1 MTTLDLTTLAP
12 TDISN
17 LQLDH
22 LDLTNIPGVPS
33 ENILTPSRG
42 YKPFRYEW
50 AYQVFLVQNQV
61 HWLPD
66 EVPLAD
72 DVKDWNTK
80 LTPQEHHLVRQTF
93 RLFTQCYSDD
103 TEILTPLG
111 WKLLSELTDSDKVAQ
126 VDDSGKMTFVIPTNR
141 QKYKYC
147 GPMYHFKDGRQRT
160 DILVTPNHKM
170 VYEKNGVYTMSRAD
184 ELHLM
189 QGVHFKRTVTKDHA
203 GRLSPYERL
212 CIMFQADGKK
222 YRTNGE
228 KNGKITHHFSFKK
241 QRKITRF
248 VQLCEFADVDY
259 KVTQGT
265 NGYTYCNMYLDDRL
279 PDDFSWVD
287 LEAIGTSWSQD
298 FLDELF
304 RWDGSVTDF
313 NGTANDLRYS
323 YTSTNHS
330 CIEVVSQLLAISGY
344 DHAVSGD
351 HSVKNKELHNPV
363 RVATWSHKSADV
375 DGQALRR
382 SSRVIDYDGL
392 VYCVTVPSGVVLV
405 RRNRCV
411 LVCGN
416 SDTDL
421 NESYGYNYLKR
432 FVASELLSANSAI
445 GNIESI
451 HRAAY
456 SHLLDTLGLPEEEY
470 VKFYDFPEMLAKHNY
485 MTSFRMDTIH
495 NTAVTLA
502 GLGAFTEGVQ
512 LYASF
517 AILLNFTRHN
527 KLKGMGQVV
536 AWSQRDESLHADYN
550 VLLFKT
556 LTTEFATVLDADKLR
571 EDILTVCHQVIA
583 NEDRYIDLVFE
594 LGPVEGMTADSL
606 KEYIRNIMDERMSQL
621 GYEKPFGCANPFP
634 WITDLLSGVEHT
646 NFFENRSTGYSKA
659 ASKGTWDEVFGELI
673 K

>member
-1 MTTLDLTTLAP
+1 MTTLDLSTLTP
-12 TDISN
+12 TDISH

-22 LDLTNIPGVPS
+22 LDLANIPGVPS

-50 AYQVFLVQNQV
+50 AYEVFLVQNRV

-93 RLFTQCYSDD
+93 RLFTQ
-103 TEILTPLG
+103 
-111 WKLLSELTDSDKVAQ
+111 
-126 VDDSGKMTFVIPTNR
+126 
-141 QKYKYC
+141 
-147 GPMYHFKDGRQRT
+147 
-160 DILVTPNHKM
+160 
-170 VYEKNGVYTMSRAD
+170 
-184 ELHLM
+184 
-189 QGVHFKRTVTKDHA
+189 
-203 GRLSPYERL
+203 
-212 CIMFQADGKK
+212 
-222 YRTNGE
+222 
-228 KNGKITHHFSFKK
+228 
-241 QRKITRF
+241 
-248 VQLCEFADVDY
+248 
-259 KVTQGT
+259 
-265 NGYTYCNMYLDDRL
+265 
-279 PDDFSWVD
+279 
-287 LEAIGTSWSQD
+287 
-298 FLDELF
+298 
-304 RWDGSVTDF
+304 
-313 NGTANDLRYS
+313 
-323 YTSTNHS
+323 
-330 CIEVVSQLLAISGY
+330 
-344 DHAVSGD
+344 
-351 HSVKNKELHNPV
+351 
-363 RVATWSHKSADV
+363 
-375 DGQALRR
+375 
-382 SSRVIDYDGL
+382 
-392 VYCVTVPSGVVLV
+392 
-405 RRNRCV
+405 
-411 LVCGN
+411 

-556 LTTEFATVLDADKLR
+556 LTTEFAAVLDADKLR

-606 KEYIRNIMDERMSQL
+606 KEYIRNIMDERMAQL

-646 NFFENRSTGYSKA
+646 NFFENRSTNYAKA
-659 ASKGTWDEVFGELI
+659 ASRGTWDEVFSELI